1 MRYYRTDSGV
11 VSTVGV
17 LPFEEI
23 TQDEFDAKMKDV
35 SDKIS
40 SSTPAPEPT
49 TEERIADLEVSNAEL
64 REALYLILSGGTE

>member
-23 TQDEFDAKMKDV
+23 TQDEFDAKMKEV

-40 SSTPAPEPT
+40 SSTPATEPT
-49 TEERIADLEVSNAEL
+49 PEERIAALEEEL
-64 REALYLILSGGTE
+64 KAAKILLGLED

>member
-11 VSTVGV
+11 VATVGV

-23 TQDEFDAKMKDV
+23 TQDEFDAKMKEV

-40 SSTPAPEPT
+40 SSTPATEPT
-49 TEERIADLEVSNAEL
+49 PEERIAALEEQLA
-64 REALYLILSGGTE
+64 AAKILLGLEE